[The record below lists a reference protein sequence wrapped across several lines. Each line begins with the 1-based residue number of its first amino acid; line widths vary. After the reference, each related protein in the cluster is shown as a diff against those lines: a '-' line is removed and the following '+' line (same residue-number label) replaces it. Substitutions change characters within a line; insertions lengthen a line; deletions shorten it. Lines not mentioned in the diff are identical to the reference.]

1 MGGVRSV
8 RPALGRGLGSRVG
21 ACGPVAVAVRVG
33 RAVGVRGDEALGD
46 TAVCVGLA
54 VGRGRGAAEDS
65 VAVGGA
71 TIADVPGGV
80 AEVGWSRCR
89 ISVTPKAVTTMAA
102 PISTKSTASS
112 GERRRGGGGATG
124 QGFHPAGGEG
134 GYDTER

>member
-1 MGGVRSV
+1 
-8 RPALGRGLGSRVG
+8 
-21 ACGPVAVAVRVG
+21 VG
-33 RAVGVRGDEALGD
+33 RSRRRALGD
-46 TAVCVGLA
+46 AAVCVGLA

-71 TIADVPGGV
+71 TIADVPGGRGRGRLV
-80 AEVGWSRCR
+80 ALQDQRH
-89 ISVTPKAVTTMAA
+89 PKAGHDDAA